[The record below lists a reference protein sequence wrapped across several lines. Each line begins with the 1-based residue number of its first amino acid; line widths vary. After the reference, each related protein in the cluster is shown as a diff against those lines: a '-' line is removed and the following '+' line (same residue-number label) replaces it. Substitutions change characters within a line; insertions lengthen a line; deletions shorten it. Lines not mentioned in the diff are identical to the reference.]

1 MATPFSLTTRAL
13 DADHG
18 HRAWAVWLLCGLLMG
33 AWLVWFLCAE
43 VAVREVSRQARIEVM
58 RSAHPMASAVAG
70 SVLANHMVLGQTVHR
85 GDVLLVLDASAE
97 TLQLQEA
104 QARMAALQPRMQS
117 LQKEMDALAL
127 AQRDDHQGAQAQD
140 QAAEARLRDAA
151 SAAEQARDQAWRT
164 NEQARSGFVSEAA
177 TRRASSDASR
187 MSAVRDAVS
196 AERRRLRSEA
206 ASRRHEQSAHLEALQ
221 RELLTLQGEA
231 MTLAATQAR
240 LQRDIALRTVR
251 APVDGVV
258 GDLSPLP
265 PGSYVAEGRAVA
277 TIVPPGQLRIV
288 GQFPPSAA
296 LGRVR
301 EGQSASM
308 RLDGFAWTQFGDA
321 PATVVSVGKEIH
333 DGLVRVELSPAK
345 ADTRLPLQHG
355 LPGTVDIVI
364 ERCSPATLLLRTVA
378 QWTQTGAAS

>member
-140 QAAEARLRDAA
+140 QAAEARL
-151 SAAEQARDQAWRT
+151 
-164 NEQARSGFVSEAA
+164 SEAA

-231 MTLAATQAR
+231 MTLTATQAR

>member
-18 HRAWAVWLLCGLLMG
+18 RKAWLVWLLCGALLS
-33 AWLVWFLCAE
+33 AWLLWFFGAE

-58 RSAHPMASAVAG
+58 RAAHPLASAVAG
-70 SVLANHMVLGQTVHR
+70 NVLVNHLVLGQVVHR
-85 GDVLLVLDASAE
+85 GDVLLELDASTE
-97 TLQLQEA
+97 TLQMQETE
-104 QARMAALQPRMQS
+104 ARMAALQPRMQS
-117 LQKEMDALAL
+117 LQKEIDALSQ
-127 AQRDDHQGAQAQD
+127 AQRDDQQGTQAQD

-164 NEQARSGFVSEAA
+164 TEQARAGFVSEAA

-187 MSAVRDAVS
+187 MSAVRDAAS

-206 ASRRHEQSAHLEALQ
+206 ASRRHEHNAHLEALQ
-221 RELLTLQGEA
+221 REILTLQGEA
-231 MTLAATQAR
+231 MTLQATRAR
-240 LQRDIALRTVR
+240 LQRDIALRTLR

-258 GDLSPLP
+258 GDLPPLP
-265 PGSYVAEGRAVA
+265 TGSYVAEGRAVA

-296 LGRVR
+296 LGRVHA
-301 EGQSASM
+301 GQSASM

-333 DGLVRVELSPAK
+333 EGLVRVELSPSTAT
-345 ADTRLPLQHG
+345 TRLPLQHG

-364 ERCSPATLLLRTVA
+364 ERCSPAALLLRTVA
-378 QWTQTGAAS
+378 QWSQLRAAS